1 MSQQKPTVFTAI
13 RRIAIVAAIL
23 IAFVVGLAGTVYLS
37 LRSPEVKVP
46 EVVGQHY
53 LSGQNALESAG
64 LNIRRRAKRL
74 KGDAKP
80 DTILDQSPRAGE
92 VVKKGQTV
100 AVVIADENSGKEIP
114 SETPEPVETPAG
126 KPQNANTNAAP
137 RNENQ
142 NRDQRNRNTN
152 RNANSNNR
160 NANNQNAN
168 NRNANNSNRNAN
180 QNSNRNANRNGNTNN
195 ANNRNANNR
204 NANAN
209 GARNSNA
216 NRSTPTLNINRP
228 NSNAPARPN
237 SNNANRRTP

>member
-1 MSQQKPTVFTAI
+1 MSQQKPTILTAI

-53 LSGQNALESAG
+53 LAGQNALESAG
-64 LNIRRRAKRL
+64 LNIRRRAKRF

-100 AVVIADENSGKEIP
+100 AVVTADENSGKEIP
-114 SETPEPVETPAG
+114 VETPEPAETPSG
-126 KPQNANTNAAP
+126 KPQNANNTNAAP

-142 NRDQRNRNTN
+142 NRDQRNRNSNRNTN
-152 RNANSNNR
+152 RNGNANNR
-160 NANNQNAN
+160 NANNQ
-168 NRNANNSNRNAN
+168 NNSNRNAN
-180 QNSNRNANRNGNTNN
+180 QNSNRNAN
-195 ANNRNANNR
+195 ANNRNAGNR

-209 GARNSNA
+209 GSRNTNA

-228 NSNAPARPN
+228 NSNAPVRPN